1 MQGPGPIPIVLC
13 VPIGA
18 AFVVMLL
25 GYALLTRAINAARS
39 EREASG
45 GVEVFD

>member
-1 MQGPGPIPIVLC
+1 VIVVGGL
-13 VPIGA
+13 GWL
-18 AFVVMLL
+18 LL
-25 GYALLTRAINAARS
+25 GRAIAAART